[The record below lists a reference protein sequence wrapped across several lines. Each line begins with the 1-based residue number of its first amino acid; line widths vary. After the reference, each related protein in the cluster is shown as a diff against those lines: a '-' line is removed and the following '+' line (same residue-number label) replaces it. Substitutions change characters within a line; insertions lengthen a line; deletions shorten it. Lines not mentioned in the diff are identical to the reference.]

1 MVRGFFLLAFFLFSF
16 PAGLLNAQPL
26 RQQGQLDF
34 KLPDL
39 ENKEVSLSDFRGH
52 PVILV
57 FWTSECPICVRE
69 LGRINAIYPDLAKK
83 GLVLLAINAGES
95 RARAG
100 RFAERRGLLYKV
112 LLDSDLELVRSLDIF
127 GVPTYVMVDKDGKIV
142 FQDFYFPQQEY
153 EELISK

>member
-1 MVRGFFLLAFFLFSF
+1 MVKGFFLLVVFLFSC
-16 PAGLLNAQPL
+16 PAALLSAEPL

-39 ENKEVSLSDFRGH
+39 ENKQVSLSDFRGH

-69 LGRINAIYPDLAKK
+69 LSRINTLYPDLASK
-83 GLVLLAINAGES
+83 GLVILAINAGES
-95 RARAG
+95 KDRAR

-112 LLDSDLELVRSLDIF
+112 LLDSDIELAKSLDIF